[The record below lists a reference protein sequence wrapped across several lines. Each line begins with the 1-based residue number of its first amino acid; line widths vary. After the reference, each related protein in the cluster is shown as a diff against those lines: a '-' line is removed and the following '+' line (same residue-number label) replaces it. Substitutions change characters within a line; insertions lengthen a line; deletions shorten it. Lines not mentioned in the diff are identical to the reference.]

1 MNGQGMF
8 GGLYGL
14 TPEQLDQ
21 LQRQRLAQQRQQ
33 RIQGLTQGFTTPG
46 QQAMARVGAQAG
58 EATRTLLGLNRPD
71 EDIVAAKEV
80 QSAIQKVSGE
90 KGFANLSA
98 FEQRRRI
105 LREAALVGAKQG
117 NLGLANQA
125 TSMLMNLNQQQK
137 ADALANLPPE
147 KNVQSS
153 RNFSD
158 GTSIILFE
166 DGSRQVMS
174 PDGRLLAGKAAQ
186 DQIRSAGEYETDL
199 QGSRAG
205 SRAGATEAQKLVPK
219 AFANIERINGLI
231 PKLDRAIEL
240 VRDEGANVGFI
251 ASRLPSWNRS
261 SIELDN
267 IRNELGLDVVGSVT
281 FGALSEGELALAL
294 NTALPTNMDGE
305 GLIQWLERK
314 KVAQQKLRD
323 YLTEQAA
330 FLAVPGRN
338 IGDWLQEVER
348 RAEVLGTP
356 KGGEVDPTSDAAM
369 PLTKEEDA
377 EYERLKQRLR
387 GPQTEI

>member
-14 TPEQLDQ
+14 TPEQLSE

-33 RIQGLTQGFTTPG
+33 RIEGLVQGFSTPG
-46 QQAMARVGAQAG
+46 QQGMARVGAQAG
-58 EATRTLLGLNRPD
+58 EATRTLLGLNKPSA
-71 EDIVAAKEV
+71 DIEAAKEV
-80 QSAIQKVSGE
+80 QGAIQKVSKE
-90 KGFANLSA
+90 KGFAELSS

-105 LREAALVGAKQG
+105 LREAALVGARQG
-117 NLGLANQA
+117 NLDLANQA
-125 TSMLMNLNQQQK
+125 TSMLSELSKQQK
-137 ADALANLPPE
+137 AEAIANLPPE
-147 KNVQSS
+147 KNVQSAK
-153 RNFSD
+153 NFLD

-174 PDGRLLAGKAAQ
+174 PDGQLLAGKAAM
-186 DQIRSAGEYETDL
+186 DQIRAAGQYETELQGQRAGERT
-199 QGSRAG
+199 
-205 SRAGATEAQKLVPK
+205 AGAEAQKKVPDIL
-219 AFANIERINGLI
+219 AGVERINSLI

-267 IRNELGLDVVGSVT
+267 IRSQLGLDVVGSVT

-314 KVAQQKLRD
+314 KIAQQKLRD
-323 YLTEQAA
+323 YLTEQAM
-330 FLAVPGRN
+330 FLADEPGRTL
-338 IGDWLQEVER
+338 GDWIKEVR
-348 RAEVLGTP
+348 RRGEALKTP
-356 KGGEVDPTSDAAM
+356 SPENVNLKSYAAM
-369 PLTKEEDA
+369 PLTEEENA
-377 EYERLKQRLR
+377 EYERLKQRL
-387 GPQTEI
+387 GN